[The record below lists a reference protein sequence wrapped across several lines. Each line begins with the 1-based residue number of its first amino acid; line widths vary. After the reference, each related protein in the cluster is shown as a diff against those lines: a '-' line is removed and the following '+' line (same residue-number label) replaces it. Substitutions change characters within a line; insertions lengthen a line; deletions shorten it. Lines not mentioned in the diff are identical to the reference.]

1 MIWLLV
7 LGQITAFPQLG
18 PFMLNA
24 RVQVQA
30 DKGRWHYTV
39 CNDEKGFLVG
49 LFQIEQIDVRKALVK
64 PPVGWAVYMSPA
76 DNTVG
81 FAADGAD
88 IRPGHCLGFE
98 IRVPPDLE
106 PGKVRYS
113 LSALSEEVLNRLKTD
128 PESVSREERDDPK
141 KAAMNGKLVFEEID
155 GPVSK

>member
-49 LFQIEQIDVRKALVK
+49 LFQIEQIDVRKG
-64 PPVGWAVYMSPA
+64 PGQ
-76 DNTVG
+76 
-81 FAADGAD
+81 AACG
-88 IRPGHCLGFE
+88 LGRLHVTGRQHG
-98 IRVPPDLE
+98 RVC
-106 PGKVRYS
+106 G
-113 LSALSEEVLNRLKTD
+113 
-128 PESVSREERDDPK
+128 
-141 KAAMNGKLVFEEID
+141 
-155 GPVSK
+155 